1 MEYRAAKLGRASPVR
16 STSRSDLTYRQAT
29 DVSAVGDD
37 LAHQH
42 DRRREN
48 LRLAQGRVA
57 RRGRVTA
64 DPRPDRG
71 GHSFGLL
78 GMGGVSGIC
87 DGGEQCV
94 RKCGCHPLPDP
105 HELGIV
111 FPSEQQHRY
120 VDLSESMPQR
130 FLVAGAR
137 ETQAAGEPRA

>member
-57 RRGRVTA
+57 RRGASHGRTHA
-64 DPRPDRG
+64 LIAAATR
-71 GHSFGLL
+71 
-78 GMGGVSGIC
+78 SGC
-87 DGGEQCV
+87 SV
-94 RKCGCHPLPDP
+94 W
-105 HELGIV
+105 
-111 FPSEQQHRY
+111 
-120 VDLSESMPQR
+120 
-130 FLVAGAR
+130 
-137 ETQAAGEPRA
+137 AA